1 MTMAQD
7 ANEPLENTE
16 KEEVVAKQSADILE
30 LEIHE
35 DIDDET
41 VEDHPEVDYQSL
53 GKQELL
59 AVLEREAAALKNE
72 QITPARL
79 KRADEISKEVKP
91 VLDALKKAEWE
102 EARQRYVSDNGEVDG
117 FEYKFDAGFVKADEL
132 IKDIRNSRTTYYQ
145 ALEKNKDKNFNTKT
159 ALLQRLRDLVEGEEV
174 RETDAS
180 DMKASWGE
188 FKKIQEEWKEAGNI
202 SSPHNGTLWAT
213 YNALVDRYF
222 SIRHIYFELK
232 ELDRKRNTDVKT
244 ELCEK
249 VEALVKRLEA
259 APMTRELL
267 DEANHIFEEYKHVGP
282 APREDQELLWQRFKK
297 SLDVLYDARRSQQD
311 DQKKV
316 MAETYAVKSA
326 IYEEVIPFTSF
337 TSGSINDWN
346 AKTKDILAFQE
357 KWVATKG
364 LMPREEGK
372 ELSKKFWAALKTFF
386 FNKGEF
392 FKQLE
397 QKRDQNLTIKTGLC
411 EEVEQIVASE
421 EDNAQNTQRVIELQ
435 KKWKSIGQVPEKF
448 KDSIYVRF
456 KNACDNYFNRKRSKN
471 QEVEKEFEENLA
483 KKKELCDRIEKST
496 SESESSISQLNG
508 FKEEWGAIG
517 FVPKKDMQN
526 IQKRYIAAINGY
538 VSAIGKLSSKEKEQ
552 VLLESEVQLVRDGES
567 SRGLFKK
574 ETDIRRKITQLES
587 DISLWQ
593 NNIEFFAKS
602 KASDKLKADFEK
614 KIQSA
619 EKQLQD
625 LKHQLTIIQEAI

>member
-1 MTMAQD
+1 MAQD
-7 ANEPLENTE
+7 ASEPLENTE
-16 KEEVVAKQSADILE
+16 KEEVVAKTTADILE
-30 LEIHE
+30 LDIHE
-35 DIDDET
+35 DIEEET
-41 VEDHPEVDYQSL
+41 IEDHQEVDYQSL

-59 AVLEREAAALKNE
+59 AVLEKEANALKTE
-72 QITPARL
+72 PITPARL
-79 KRADEISKEVKP
+79 KRVDEISKEIKP
-91 VLDALKKAEWE
+91 VLDGLKKAEWE
-102 EARQRYVSDNGEVDG
+102 EARQRYVADNGEADG
-117 FEYKFDAGFVKADEL
+117 FEYKYDTAFTKADEL
-132 IKDIRNSRTTYYQ
+132 LKEIRSTRSGYYQ
-145 ALEKNKDKNFNTKT
+145 TLEKNKDKNFTTKT

-232 ELDRKRNTDVKT
+232 ELDRKRNTELKA
-244 ELCEK
+244 ELCDK
-249 VEALVKRLEA
+249 VEAIVKNLEST
-259 APMTRELL
+259 PMTRELL
-267 DEANHIFEEYKHVGP
+267 EEANHLFEDYKHIGP
-282 APREDQELLWQRFKK
+282 APREDQEQLWQRFKK
-297 SLDVLYDARRSQQD
+297 SLDVLYDARRAQQD
-311 DQKKV
+311 DQKKT
-316 MAETYAVKSA
+316 MADTYSAKSA
-326 IYEEVIPFTSF
+326 IYEEVVPFTSF
-337 TSGSINDWN
+337 SSGSINDWN
-346 AKTKDILAFQE
+346 AKTKEILAFQE

-397 QKRDQNLTIKTGLC
+397 SKRDQNLTQKTGLC
-411 EEVEQIVASE
+411 EEVEKIVASE

-448 KDSIYVRF
+448 KDSIYLRF

-471 QEVEKEFEENLA
+471 QEVEKEFEDNLA
-483 KKKELCDRIEKST
+483 KKKELCNRIEKLSI
-496 SESESSISQLNG
+496 ENESSIAQLNS
-508 FKEEWGAIG
+508 FKEEWSAIG

-526 IQKRYIAAINGY
+526 IQKRYIGAINGY

-552 VLLESEVQLVRDGES
+552 VLLENEVQLVRDGDS
-567 SRGLFKK
+567 GRGLFKK

-619 EKQLQD
+619 EKQLQE
-625 LKHQLTIIQEAI
+625 LKHQLSIIQEAI